1 MVILDEV
8 KRRLS
13 ELAPE
18 VTDLH
23 DALAIERSRV
33 RLEELEQKS
42 ASPEFY
48 DDAAASGA
56 VFAEMGEL
64 KDRLEQYAALQT
76 MLEDAET
83 LLEMC
88 AEDEQCHPDRP
99 CGRGRHRGSG
109 LGGDAGPHVH
119 ALCRTPQLD
128 REGAGLSGGRRGG
141 HQVRVHSGG
150 GAQRL
155 RFFALR

>member
-76 MLEDAET
+76 MLEDSET

-88 AEDEQCHPDRP
+88 AEDDDPAP
-99 CGRGRHRGSG
+99 G
-109 LGGDAGPHVH
+109 
-119 ALCRTPQLD
+119 
-128 REGAGLSGGRRGG
+128 
-141 HQVRVHSGG
+141 GG
-150 GAQRL
+150 GARRRGREQPGRQGGGAAPCDAAEW
-155 RFFALR
+155 RI

>member
-64 KDRLEQYAALQT
+64 KDRLEQYAALQS
-76 MLEDAET
+76 LWAGW
-83 LLEMC
+83 
-88 AEDEQCHPDRP
+88 AGWRP
-99 CGRGRHRGSG
+99 CWRMPKRCWKCVRKTT
-109 LGGDAGPHVH
+109 
-119 ALCRTPQLD
+119 TPPW
-128 REGAGLSGGRRGG
+128 RR
-141 HQVRVHSGG
+141 RPT
-150 GAQRL
+150 RP
-155 RFFALR
+155 

>member
-48 DDAAASGA
+48 DDAAASGS

-64 KDRLEQYAALQT
+64 KDRLEQYAAFA
-76 MLEDAET
+76 DHAGG
-83 LLEMC
+83 C
-88 AEDEQCHPDRP
+88 RNAAGNV
-99 CGRGRHRGSG
+99 CGRRRPRPG
-109 LGGDAGPHVH
+109 
-119 ALCRTPQLD
+119 
-128 REGAGLSGGRRGG
+128 GGRPTRP
-141 HQVRVHSGG
+141 
-150 GAQRL
+150 
-155 RFFALR
+155 

>member
-56 VFAEMGEL
+56 VFAEMPPWE
-64 KDRLEQYAALQT
+64 
-76 MLEDAET
+76 
-83 LLEMC
+83 
-88 AEDEQCHPDRP
+88 RP
-99 CGRGRHRGSG
+99 ILAS
-109 LGGDAGPHVH
+109 
-119 ALCRTPQLD
+119 
-128 REGAGLSGGRRGG
+128 S
-141 HQVRVHSGG
+141 HSFSSFSS
-150 GAQRL
+150 L
-155 RFFALR
+155 

>member
-76 MLEDAET
+76 MLEDSET

-88 AEDEQCHPDRP
+88 AEDDDP
-99 CGRGRHRGSG
+99 
-109 LGGDAGPHVH
+109 
-119 ALCRTPQLD
+119 ALA
-128 REGAGLSGGRRGG
+128 EELSLI
-141 HQVRVHSGG
+141 HI
-150 GAQRL
+150 
-155 RFFALR
+155 

>member
-88 AEDEQCHPDRP
+88 AEDDDRP
-99 CGRGRHRGSG
+99 
-109 LGGDAGPHVH
+109 GG
-119 ALCRTPQLD
+119 
-128 REGAGLSGGRRGG
+128 GGRRGREQLG
-141 HQVRVHSGG
+141 RQGG
-150 GAQRL
+150 GAAPCDAAEWRI
-155 RFFALR
+155 

>member
-76 MLEDAET
+76 MLRMPKRCWKCVRKT
-83 LLEMC
+83 TT
-88 AEDEQCHPDRP
+88 PPWRRRP
-99 CGRGRHRGSG
+99 TR
-109 LGGDAGPHVH
+109 P
-119 ALCRTPQLD
+119 
-128 REGAGLSGGRRGG
+128 
-141 HQVRVHSGG
+141 
-150 GAQRL
+150 
-155 RFFALR
+155 

>member
-64 KDRLEQYAALQT
+64 MELI
-76 MLEDAET
+76 
-83 LLEMC
+83 
-88 AEDEQCHPDRP
+88 
-99 CGRGRHRGSG
+99 
-109 LGGDAGPHVH
+109 
-119 ALCRTPQLD
+119 
-128 REGAGLSGGRRGG
+128 GAF
-141 HQVRVHSGG
+141 
-150 GAQRL
+150 GAQQGV
-155 RFFALR
+155 RFTATEYE

>member
-42 ASPEFY
+42 ASPELSTK
-48 DDAAASGA
+48 AR
-56 VFAEMGEL
+56 FADGF
-64 KDRLEQYAALQT
+64 
-76 MLEDAET
+76 
-83 LLEMC
+83 LL
-88 AEDEQCHPDRP
+88 
-99 CGRGRHRGSG
+99 
-109 LGGDAGPHVH
+109 
-119 ALCRTPQLD
+119 
-128 REGAGLSGGRRGG
+128 
-141 HQVRVHSGG
+141 
-150 GAQRL
+150 
-155 RFFALR
+155 